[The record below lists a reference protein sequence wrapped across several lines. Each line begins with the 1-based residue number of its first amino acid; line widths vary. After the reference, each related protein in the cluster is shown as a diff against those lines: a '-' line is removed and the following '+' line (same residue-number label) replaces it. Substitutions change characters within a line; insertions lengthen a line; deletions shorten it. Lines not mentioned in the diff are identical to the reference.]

1 MKELITQILANE
13 ESGRS
18 RVAEAQEKAKKIRQD
33 AEAESIRIVA
43 DGRRDSE
50 AEAARLIAKVQQD
63 MTAKKETEFSESG
76 KAGKAWYAERKK
88 DLDRIADMLF
98 GMLTRRPD
106 AS

>member
-18 RVAEAQEKAKKIRQD
+18 RVSEAQEKAKNIRQD
-33 AEAESIRIVA
+33 AEAEAVRIVT
-43 DGRRDSE
+43 DGRKNAE

-63 MTAKKETEFSESG
+63 MTAKKEAEFAESG
-76 KAGKAWYAERKK
+76 KAGKAWFAERKK
-88 DLDRIADMLF
+88 DLDRIADLLF
-98 GMLTRRPD
+98 GMLTRKPD